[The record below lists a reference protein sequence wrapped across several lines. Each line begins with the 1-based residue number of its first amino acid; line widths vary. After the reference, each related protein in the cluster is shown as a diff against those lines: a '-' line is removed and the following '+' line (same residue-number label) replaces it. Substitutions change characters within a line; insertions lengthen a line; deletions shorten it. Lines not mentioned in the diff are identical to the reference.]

1 MEARQIN
8 MSLFLILKKFYKKG
22 WAFLKHNWYVPAI
35 LIYTAILW
43 LVFRRKDAAYTVLK
57 IRNDSYKTQV
67 EAINKAH
74 TDEIEK
80 RNKILEKYNE
90 VVTKIEEERSIEE
103 KELDSKKK
111 KEVKKIV
118 EKYYDKP
125 DELAKMLADKYN
137 FTYVGE

>member
-1 MEARQIN
+1 MEARQLN
-8 MSLFLILKKFYKKG
+8 MSFFLTLKKFIKKS

-35 LIYTAILW
+35 LVYTLLLL
-43 LVFRRKDAAYTVLK
+43 LVFRRKDAAFEVLK
-57 IRNDSYKTQV
+57 IRNDSYEAQI

-74 TDEIEK
+74 TEEINK
-80 RNKILEKYNE
+80 RNEILDKYNK
-90 VVTKIEEERSIEE
+90 VVNKIEEDHTAETEA
-103 KELDSKKK
+103 LDAKKK

-137 FTYVGE
+137 FKYTEE

>member
-1 MEARQIN
+1 
-8 MSLFLILKKFYKKG
+8 MSIFLTLKKFFKKG

-35 LIYTAILW
+35 LIYTLFLW
-43 LVFRRKDAAYTVLK
+43 VIFRRKDAAFEVLK
-57 IRNDSYKTQV
+57 IRNDSYKAQI

-90 VVTKIEEERSIEE
+90 VVTRIEEERSIDE

-137 FTYVGE
+137 FKYTEE

>member
-8 MSLFLILKKFYKKG
+8 MSFFLALKKFFKKS

-35 LIYTAILW
+35 LVYTLLLW
-43 LVFRRKDAAYTVLK
+43 LVFRRKDAAFEVLK
-57 IRNDSYKTQV
+57 IRNDSYEAQI

-74 TDEIEK
+74 TEEINK
-80 RNKILEKYNE
+80 RNEILDKYNK
-90 VVTKIEEERSIEE
+90 VVNKIEEDHTAETEA
-103 KELDSKKK
+103 LDAKKK

-137 FTYVGE
+137 FKYTEE